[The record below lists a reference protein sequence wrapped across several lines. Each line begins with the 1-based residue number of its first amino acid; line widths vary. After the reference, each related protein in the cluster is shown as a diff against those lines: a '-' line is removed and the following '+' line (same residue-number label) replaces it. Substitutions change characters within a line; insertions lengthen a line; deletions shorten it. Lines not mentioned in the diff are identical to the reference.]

1 MWKALMVTV
10 SNFAWL
16 SVTVKRSSTV
26 LKGRSIVKCNWSD
39 NFATLLEKAGSEFST
54 EVVIQVIISKNER
67 LDTSHT
73 VPLDAPVKLLETY
86 GCLYVCYYLADNTV
100 WEPAQ
105 GVEMPWLY
113 WCESRLTLPPVCQNP
128 SSGTEQ
134 FRGDQALRNDVTG
147 YLQESFSWCLDL
159 SCMFAHVA
167 TAVFISCVWHAINF

>member
-1 MWKALMVTV
+1 MATG
-10 SNFAWL
+10 SNFAWP

-86 GCLYVCYYLADNTV
+86 GCLYVCHYLADNTV

-113 WCESRLTLPPVCQNP
+113 WCRARVGLLYLLFARIHLQALNSFMVTKPFETMLLDTYKSLFLGAWTFPVC
-128 SSGTEQ
+128 
-134 FRGDQALRNDVTG
+134 LHM
-147 YLQESFSWCLDL
+147 LQLLFL
-159 SCMFAHVA
+159 
-167 TAVFISCVWHAINF
+167 

>member
-1 MWKALMVTV
+1 MWKALLVTV

-39 NFATLLEKAGSEFST
+39 NFASLLEKAGSEFST

-100 WEPAQ
+100 REPAQ
-105 GVEMPWLY
+105 GGRNALTVLMQS
-113 WCESRLTLPPVCQNP
+113 ESRLTLPPVCQNP

-134 FRGDQALRNDVTG
+134 LRGDQALETMLLDTYKKPR
-147 YLQESFSWCLDL
+147 LQ
-159 SCMFAHVA
+159 
-167 TAVFISCVWHAINF
+167 